1 MKLLWEDVNF
11 TLKDY
16 EKAKTYIIMGFD
28 DVNDFLDEHIVQTQA
43 MQFSPFKKPFEEEI
57 IQWNDELKNVS
68 EISEEWCKLQINWMY
83 L

>member
-28 DVNDFLDEHIVQTQA
+28 DVNDFLDEHIV
-43 MQFSPFKKPFEEEI
+43 
-57 IQWNDELKNVS
+57 
-68 EISEEWCKLQINWMY
+68 
-83 L
+83 